1 MAFVFLQRIMRNLLS
16 TIFVDHFNPGLDWV
30 IAVLVLSLALIVL
43 GRIIFSNNFDSLS
56 SIERFQQVNDN
67 QKLFGILFQIV
78 YAFLLAAVIVN
89 FLTDEYS
96 YILNT
101 PVLKMTAAAVL
112 ILVFFAVRKI
122 LSATGAYAFGLVQD
136 NDYILKVFNYY
147 RVFSV
152 SALWIIAFLLYFSKI
167 NKPVLLVILGVIL
180 LIIRSMS
187 FVLIFKN
194 QPSEKTRF
202 WYYNILYLC
211 TLEILP
217 LLVFFKFVNAW

>member
-30 IAVLVLSLALIVL
+30 IAVLVLSLALIVV

-101 PVLKMTAAAVL
+101 PVLKMTAAAIL
-112 ILVFFAVRKI
+112 ILIFFAVRRI
-122 LSATGAYAFGLVQD
+122 LSATGAYAFGLIQD

-152 SALWIIAFLLYFSKI
+152 SVLWIIAFLLYFSKI
-167 NKPVLLVILGVIL
+167 NKPLLLVLLGVIL

-187 FVLIFKN
+187 FVLIYKN

-217 LLVFFKFVNAW
+217 LMVFFKFVNAW